1 MKEKKLELL
10 KKEDIYIGD
19 CILTIEFFKKSK
31 TNKYYYDINYD
42 VLPAITNENYYHEST
57 FCSKN
62 LTEIEQREYTS
73 NFQFEKVIERLVF
86 EQKITFFSE
95 EIDVTKYAI
104 SKLRAYHNTRIK
116 DIENKELKEL
126 MLSNVNQ
133 YYIDAYNNLKNKE
146 REANKERIQNKY
158 NALLSAY
165 KQHGSNKQIKDIED
179 IDKLL
184 YCEAETIID
193 AKVKTISK
201 RSTAKNILLSK
212 AYDEAI
218 QGYSVTCEM

>member
-1 MKEKKLELL
+1 MKEKKLEQL
-10 KKEDIYIGD
+10 KKEDVYIGD
-19 CILTIEFFKKSK
+19 CILTIESFKKSK
-31 TNKYYYDINYD
+31 TNKYYYDINYE
-42 VLPAITNENYYHEST
+42 VLPAITNEKYFYEST
-57 FCSKN
+57 YCSEN
-62 LTEIEQREYTS
+62 LTEIEQRESTS
-73 NFQFEKVIERLVF
+73 DFHFEKVIEKLVP

-95 EIDVTKYAI
+95 QIDVTKYSI
-104 SKLRAYHNTRIK
+104 SKLNVGCRTRIG

-126 MLSNVNQ
+126 MLSNVNKH
-133 YYIDAYNNLKNKE
+133 YIDAYSNLKKKE
-146 REANKERIQNKY
+146 REANKQRIQNKY

-165 KQHGSNKQIKDIED
+165 QEHGSKNQIKDIED

>member
-1 MKEKKLELL
+1 MKEEKLELL
-10 KKEDIYIGD
+10 KKKDVYIGD
-19 CILTIEFFKKSK
+19 CILTIESFKKSER
-31 TNKYYYDINYD
+31 NKYYYDINYE
-42 VLPAITNENYYHEST
+42 VLPAITNEKYFYESSC
-57 FCSKN
+57 CSKN
-62 LTEIEQREYTS
+62 LTEVEQRESTS
-73 NFQFEKVIERLVF
+73 DFQFEKVIEKLIP

-95 EIDVTKYAI
+95 EIDVTKYSI
-104 SKLRAYHNTRIK
+104 SKLEVRHSAKIK
-116 DIENKELKEL
+116 DIQNKELKEL
-126 MLSNVNQ
+126 MFSNVNQ
-133 YYIDAYNNLKNKE
+133 DYIDAYNNLKKKK
-146 REANKERIQNKY
+146 RQKNKERIQNKY

-165 KQHGSNKQIKDIED
+165 QEHGSKNQIKDIED